1 MDLRRL
7 TCFLAVAE
15 ELNFSRAAQ
24 RLHMSQPP
32 LSQQIRLLEQEMG
45 AQLFER
51 SRRAVALTAAG
62 LLLQEKARQI
72 VELHQQAGELC
83 RMAAHGLAGRL
94 RIAFTAS
101 VPLFDEFSAML
112 RDFRSRHPQVELDL
126 QHMTTGEQ
134 IAALTAGQ
142 IDIGFMRPSP
152 AFRIPMPIREHT
164 LWRDELMLAL
174 PPKQAPELPS
184 PVALSRLADQPFVL
198 HPAVL
203 GGGLHEHILAL
214 CSEAGFV
221 PRIAQP
227 ARETSTMLAL
237 VAAGLGLSIVP
248 SVYERICPPGVVLQ
262 PLADA
267 ARHSRIALVS
277 MQQAPSPCVQMFWQL
292 LR

>member
-7 TCFLAVAE
+7 TCFLAVAD

-51 SRRAVALTAAG
+51 SRRAVTLTPAG

-112 RDFRSRHPQVELDL
+112 RDFRTRYPEVELDL

-152 AFRIPMPIREHT
+152 VFRIPVPIREQT

-174 PPKQAPELPS
+174 PARQAADSL
-184 PVALSRLADQPFVL
+184 PVALSALADQPFVL
-198 HPAVL
+198 HPTVL

-267 ARHSRIALVS
+267 ARHSRIAMVS

>member
-7 TCFLAVAE
+7 TCFLAVAD

-51 SRRAVALTAAG
+51 SRRAVTLTPAG

-101 VPLFDEFSAML
+101 VPLFDAFSAML
-112 RDFRSRHPQVELDL
+112 RDFRTRYPEVELDL

-152 AFRIPMPIREHT
+152 AFRIPVPIREQT

-174 PPKQAPELPS
+174 PARQAADSL
-184 PVALSRLADQPFVL
+184 PVALSALADQPFVL
-198 HPAVL
+198 HPTVL

-267 ARHSRIALVS
+267 ARHSRIAMVS

>member
-7 TCFLAVAE
+7 TCFLAVADA
-15 ELNFSRAAQ
+15 LNFSRAAQ

-51 SRRAVALTAAG
+51 SRRAVTLTPAG

-112 RDFRSRHPQVELDL
+112 RDFRTRYPEVELDL

-152 AFRIPMPIREHT
+152 AFRIPVPIREQT

-174 PPKQAPELPS
+174 PARQAADSL
-184 PVALSRLADQPFVL
+184 PVALSALADQPFVL
-198 HPAVL
+198 HPTVL

-267 ARHSRIALVS
+267 ARHSRIAMVS

>member
-7 TCFLAVAE
+7 TCFLAVAD

-51 SRRAVALTAAG
+51 SRRAVTLTPAG

-101 VPLFDEFSAML
+101 VPLFDAFSAML
-112 RDFRSRHPQVELDL
+112 RDFRTRYPEVELDL

-152 AFRIPMPIREHT
+152 AFRIPVPIREQT

-174 PPKQAPELPS
+174 PARQAADS
-184 PVALSRLADQPFVL
+184 QPVALSALADQPFVL
-198 HPAVL
+198 HPSVL

-267 ARHSRIALVS
+267 ARHSRIAMVS

>member
-7 TCFLAVAE
+7 TCFLAVAD

-45 AQLFER
+45 VQLFER
-51 SRRAVALTAAG
+51 SRRAVTLTPAG
-62 LLLQEKARQI
+62 LLLQEKAMQI

-112 RDFRSRHPQVELDL
+112 RDFRTRYPEVELDL

-152 AFRIPMPIREHT
+152 AFRIPVPIREQT

-174 PPKQAPELPS
+174 PARQAAGSL
-184 PVALSRLADQPFVL
+184 PVALSGLADQPFVL
-198 HPAVL
+198 HPTVL

-221 PRIAQP
+221 PHIAQP

-267 ARHSRIALVS
+267 ARHSRIAMVS

>member
-7 TCFLAVAE
+7 TCFLAVAD

-51 SRRAVALTAAG
+51 SRRAVTLTPAG

-112 RDFRSRHPQVELDL
+112 RDFRTRYPEVELDL

-152 AFRIPMPIREHT
+152 AFRIPVPIREQT

-174 PPKQAPELPS
+174 PAKQAADS
-184 PVALSRLADQPFVL
+184 QPVALSALADQPFVL
-198 HPAVL
+198 HPSVL

-267 ARHSRIALVS
+267 ARHSRIAMVS